1 MNTYEIIETEY
12 LGIISSILK
21 RNNEDGST
29 SWIPID
35 LANSDYQQYLKSLE
49 ESSN

>member
-29 SWIPID
+29 SWIPMD
-35 LANSDYQQYLKSLE
+35 PANSDYQVYLRWLE
-49 ESSN
+49 NPTE